1 MIHSRS
7 EAMHPGRRP
16 WMRAVFTF
24 AAAAALLALA
34 ACSSTCHR
42 HESAGRV
49 LDEQS
54 AMLSKLKVERADPH
68 VATKVQADPDLKA
81 SEEHLNMVIEMLTR
95 SNSAVKAAL

>member
-1 MIHSRS
+1 MIPSRS

-16 WMRAVFTF
+16 WVRAVLFL
-24 AAAAALLALA
+24 AAAAALPALA

-42 HESAGRV
+42 VEVAGRV

-54 AMLSKLKVERADPH
+54 VMLDKLKVERADPR

-81 SEEHLNMVIEMLTR
+81 SEEHLNMVIEMLMH
-95 SNSAVKAAL
+95 SSSAVKAAL

>member
-16 WMRAVFTF
+16 WMRAVLTF
-24 AAAAALLALA
+24 AAAAALPALA

-54 AMLSKLKVERADPH
+54 VMLSKLKVERADPH
-68 VATKVQADPDLKA
+68 VAAKVQADPDLKA